1 MQQTAFISIDKNCP
15 VGTAKV
21 KAFPSTHMPSPWNTA
36 QYMESQ
42 HMQGQSQQHCSTQK
56 PTTWGT
62 STLPPV
68 DIEVLSTPE
77 PVTQQNTKFAWTSAE
92 QLADAIFPNNTG
104 HIANSIEPFHHALLN
119 HKTEIENLHH
129 GALKYQTD
137 IGNLHHGALNHK
149 TEIENLHQGVLNQK
163 ADMKNLH
170 VGVRNQKTD
179 INNLH
184 LGVLNHKDE
193 IEKLCVSTSDM
204 IKKQMQQMSTQQLLY
219 SAHDAKFGA
228 LKKTVTA
235 TQESASALDS
245 LTKNHSSLLKT
256 HAETLNSVNKQQ
268 KEQYEGLIN
277 HRNTLRDVVSAK
289 DKMKTKSS
297 KQEQSLLS
305 MQRDIT
311 EIKNNLRDETTANR
325 LVDLNACTR
334 DLEQKVSSL
343 VSSNNVINSHISNLQ
358 AQASTDRPVQMVMA
372 PRRH

>member
-1 MQQTAFISIDKNCP
+1 M
-15 VGTAKV
+15 
-21 KAFPSTHMPSPWNTA
+21 H
-36 QYMESQ
+36 
-42 HMQGQSQQHCSTQK
+42 
-56 PTTWGT
+56 
-62 STLPPV
+62 
-68 DIEVLSTPE
+68 
-77 PVTQQNTKFAWTSAE
+77 
-92 QLADAIFPNNTG
+92 
-104 HIANSIEPFHHALLN
+104 
-119 HKTEIENLHH
+119 
-129 GALKYQTD
+129 
-137 IGNLHHGALNHK
+137 
-149 TEIENLHQGVLNQK
+149 
-163 ADMKNLH
+163 
-170 VGVRNQKTD
+170 
-179 INNLH
+179 
-184 LGVLNHKDE
+184 
-193 IEKLCVSTSDM
+193 
-204 IKKQMQQMSTQQLLY
+204 
-219 SAHDAKFGA
+219 SAHDAKFGV

-235 TQESASALDS
+235 TQESASVLDS

-325 LVDLNACTR
+325 LVDLNARTR